1 MTLPVMVMRIAL
13 LKLPITQVLLVL
25 YHWNALAIEKPV
37 REAASSPSLLVAATR
52 SSPDG
57 GALNTNM

>member
-1 MTLPVMVMRIAL
+1 MAKGKEVAL

-37 REAASSPSLLVAATR
+37 REVASWSSLLVAATR
-52 SSPDG
+52 NSVGDE